1 MGIWNNLASLAEGV
15 LNGPTEEQRRKQD
28 WQDQN
33 PGVIFENDNGAPWS
47 TEPKDADEHE
57 QTIAAAQQFGIPVE
71 RSNVRE
77 NQAMANSVPNASLKR
92 IFNLNGDGE
101 KDPRDAYQPVA
112 DFDMQNP
119 EPMKRGVVD
128 DGQPLGGGMMS
139 EEPKQS
145 RTQELMDDIRT
156 QSAMPAEEY
165 TSRKK
170 KSFLDRF
177 GGKLWRGYKAWDP
190 NKTGWSG
197 GIDAL
202 AGGFEAGFDP
212 KVDAEDRKQRKIGK
226 VWNNLAEEAQLQSIQ
241 QKQAQEGIKT
251 ATDITKLTQERMK
264 PFVDA
269 ALRKGYLTDDE
280 VAHIKANGVDITD
293 PNNPEFV
300 EREVNGKWM
309 IRYKNDSDYRTN
321 TTLPEDT
328 ANVPLNT
335 TITTGGESVTL
346 PLKPGQAANMVVQAA
361 DRAERTAQ
369 LVQRRNDEIAEKDY
383 RDTKEYQ
390 GDLRSYEKDIA
401 KAKGQ
406 KAKATAALPTL
417 KESKAS
423 LVAQQ
428 LDTTVIDRQIAE
440 FEGDIAEADELMKL
454 RKPERVQRK
463 KSGGKLTVKGS
474 EINALI
480 QKNIDGNK

>member
-101 KDPRDAYQPVA
+101 KDPRDAYQRVA

-226 VWNNLAEEAQLQSIQ
+226 VWNNLAEETQLQSIQ

-251 ATDITKLTQERMK
+251 VMDAEKYRQERMK

-300 EREVNGKWM
+300 EKEVNGKWM
-309 IRYKNDSDYRTN
+309 LRRKNEPDYVRN
-321 TTLPEDT
+321 VTLPEDT
-328 ANVPLNT
+328 GKVRSDT
-335 TITTGGESVTL
+335 TITASGKDVTL
-346 PLKPGQAANMVVQAA
+346 PLTPGEASRALIGAA
-361 DRAERTAQ
+361 DRAAKAAE
-369 LVQRRNDEIAEKDY
+369 LVQKRNDTIADREYKDTN
-383 RDTKEYQ
+383 DYQ
-390 GDLRSYEKDIA
+390 TDLRSWSKDIA

-406 KAKATAALPTL
+406 IAKARAALPKL
-417 KESKAS
+417 EAS
-423 LVAQQ
+423 RAELVAQQ
-428 LDTTVIDRQIAE
+428 MDTTQIDRQIAE
-440 FEGDIAEADELMKL
+440 FEGDIAEGGELLKIQ
-454 RKPERVQRK
+454 KPVRVQRK
-463 KSGGKLTVKGS
+463 KGGGGKKTFTQ
-474 EINALI
+474 AD
-480 QKNIDGNK
+480 IDRVIGGK